1 MADPGK
7 PRVAVFTLGGTI
19 AMKASPGGTVAPT
32 LSASDLLAAVPG
44 LDGEAVELMVRDVA
58 NKPGASLSFGDVFG
72 LADLVSAALDGGCA
86 GAVVVQRTDTIEE
99 TAYLLDLLVASDA
112 PVVVTGAMRNPSL
125 AGADGPANILAAIRV
140 AVSDTARGLG
150 CLVVMND
157 QIHAAR
163 WVQKSHTASTAAFTS
178 PAHGPVGQVTEGRVD
193 IPVRLRQRSPVVSA
207 VSPRDVRVGLVTITL
222 GDDGVLID
230 AIGGHVD
237 GLVLAALGAGH
248 MPANT
253 VTTLAKL
260 AARMPVVLASRTGAG
275 PVHHQTYGFPGSE
288 TDLLARGLI
297 SAGHLAPLT
306 ARLLLHLLIAS
317 GADTTRI
324 TETFATAGGPAHQDP
339 DHRTEPRA
347 TDEDQRTEDRA
358 HIRGRVRARRR
369 LHGVADQVL
378 P

>member
-1 MADPGK
+1 
-7 PRVAVFTLGGTI
+7 
-19 AMKASPGGTVAPT
+19 
-32 LSASDLLAAVPG
+32 
-44 LDGEAVELMVRDVA
+44 MVRDVA